1 MNLGII
7 DVHTEVSA
15 IFGREWEFAYVR
27 ALEAGDRIGG
37 VNEALVSLKLR
48 PSPKGLK
55 RNVVFI
61 AGSVDVVRMAIKSAS
76 TRPASAKVLGALVP
90 EAIRR

>member
-27 ALEAGDRIGG
+27 ALEAGDRVGG
-37 VNEALVSLKLR
+37 VNEARASLKLR
-48 PSPKGLK
+48 LSPKGFN
-55 RNVVFI
+55 RNVVVI
-61 AGSVDVVRMAIKSAS
+61 A
-76 TRPASAKVLGALVP
+76 
-90 EAIRR
+90 